1 MTIRLTTTTTLLLTF
16 LLGGCGFFS
25 AQKKDYFTIDAIPP
39 AGGRAAAEGLPVG
52 IDTVQLP
59 PAIERREV
67 VVREEN
73 GQLNLRGR
81 DLWGA
86 SLEALVMHALAF
98 DLASRLPEGMVIL
111 PGQAKPLGATRS
123 IRVIAETFEAGPTE
137 MVVLDARWIMAGAD
151 GEGVTTHERI
161 EVPIASLESAD
172 IANGMSLA
180 LAELANRMTAA
191 L

>member
-1 MTIRLTTTTTLLLTF
+1 VTIRLTTTVLLTF
-16 LLGGCGFFS
+16 LLGGCGFFT

-39 AGGRAAAEGLPVG
+39 AGARAEVQGLPVG

-67 VVREEN
+67 VVRQES
-73 GQLNLRGR
+73 GQLDLRGR

-86 SLEALVMHALAF
+86 TPGSLVMHALAF
-98 DLASRLPEGMVIL
+98 NLASRLPEGMVIL
-111 PGQAKPLGATRS
+111 PGQAAPLGAKRS

-137 MVVLDARWIMAGAD
+137 VVVLDARWILAGTA

-161 EVPIASLESAD
+161 EVPIGSLGSAD

-180 LAELANRMTAA
+180 LAELANRIAAA

>member
-1 MTIRLTTTTTLLLTF
+1 MIRLTTTLMLLTF
-16 LLGGCGFFS
+16 LLSGCGFFK

-39 AGGRAAAEGLPVG
+39 PGGRAGAEGVPVG

-67 VVREEN
+67 AVRVES
-73 GQLNLRGR
+73 GQLDLRGR

-86 SLEALVMHALAF
+86 SLETLVMHALAF
-98 DLASRLPEGMVIL
+98 NLASRLPEGMVIL
-111 PGQAKPLGATRS
+111 PGQATPLGVTRS
-123 IRVIAETFEAGPTE
+123 IRVIAETFEAGPAE
-137 MVVLDARWIMAGAD
+137 LVVLDARWILAGAD
-151 GEGVTTHERI
+151 GEGVTRHERI
-161 EVPIASLESAD
+161 EVPIGSLESAD

-180 LAELANRMTAA
+180 LAELANRIAAA

>member
-1 MTIRLTTTTTLLLTF
+1 VTIRLTTTLLLTL

-25 AQKKDYFTIDAIPP
+25 AQKKDFFTIDAIPP
-39 AGGRAAAEGLPVG
+39 AGGRTASDGVAVG
-52 IDTVQLP
+52 IATVQLP

-67 VVREEN
+67 VVREES
-73 GQLNLRGR
+73 GQLDLRGR

-86 SLEALVMHALAF
+86 SLETLVMHALAF
-98 DLASRLPEGMVIL
+98 NLASRLPEGMVIL
-111 PGQAKPLGATRS
+111 PGQATPLGATRS
-123 IRVIAETFEAGPTE
+123 IRVIAETFEAGPAPT
-137 MVVLDARWIMAGAD
+137 VVLDARWILAGAD

-161 EVPIASLESAD
+161 EVPIGSLDSAD

-180 LAELANRMTAA
+180 LAELANRIAAA

>member
-1 MTIRLTTTTTLLLTF
+1 MIRVTTMLLLTF
-16 LLGGCGFFS
+16 LSGCGFFS
-25 AQKKDYFTIDAIPP
+25 AQKKDYFTIDAVPP
-39 AGGRAAAEGLPVG
+39 AGGRADAEGVPVG

-67 VVREEN
+67 AVREES
-73 GQLNLRGR
+73 GQLDLRGR

-86 SLEALVMHALAF
+86 SLETLVMHALAF
-98 DLASRLPEGMVIL
+98 NLASRLPEGLVIL
-111 PGQAKPLGATRS
+111 PGQATPLSATRS
-123 IRVIAETFEAGPTE
+123 IRVIAETFEAGPGQ
-137 MVVLDARWIMAGAD
+137 MVVLDVRWILAGND

-180 LAELANRMTAA
+180 LAELANRIAAA